1 MAQTLVTDAGDAG
14 EPSSFANPP
23 HLAASPPAQR
33 QADPEP
39 ERSGS
44 HKAGTVTAL
53 IRPTLILLGILA
65 VLLSGLW
72 AMERHGGLVTA
83 VPEVTAFEMRE
94 VATDDPRALRMTG
107 RLIESRDRLTLPAF
121 VRADGGHTLHKVRFQ
136 IDISPFITADDVH
149 DPARDGEGLRPSK
162 SLVITQAIN
171 GASVWLNGVWLDG
184 YAQSTQEARFM
195 WFRPL
200 VAELPRKLLRR
211 DGPNIVTIQITSWE
225 PYFTIAPIYI
235 GRADEAGYVAES
247 IDFLGVALAHASKAF
262 CFLAGL
268 FMIGIWMANRH
279 DKVFA
284 LLGAASLI
292 WALVCTLSLW
302 VYMPASW
309 RTLWLWAFYLCA
321 GGLNVLLVQFILGYI
336 DRPLSRNALWLL
348 VAVSAG
354 AASIW
359 PFAGALVELDLDL
372 FWIWVLLPF
381 QAWAIAQLTLH
392 VWRTR
397 SGDGLLL
404 LVTLLLAG
412 VLILH
417 DYNVLMQLI
426 PWPAHDGQW
435 QLTRLLT
442 APVYLTH
449 LALPPLLVVMARVHL
464 AKYRISVEHVRE
476 ANRILAESLRRREM
490 ELAVSYDRQR
500 DLERREAAQD
510 ERERIYNVLHDGI
523 GSRLITTIFSL
534 REGRVEPQQLERNL
548 LSMLQGVRE
557 VISETDTTEHREIQE
572 ILFDYCLN
580 LDSMLSAPDFQVEYE
595 IESGRECVL
604 LGEISKDLVR
614 IVEESVANALKYARA
629 SRLSISLTQDDTSL
643 SLTIADDGDAAA
655 NEASGVRPAFGTS
668 TGHGLNNMRE
678 RAEAM
683 GASFRFDHAPHGAT
697 VRLVL
702 PLVAAPQDLRPRA
715 AAS

>member
-1 MAQTLVTDAGDAG
+1 MAQTLVSEAGDAG
-14 EPSSFANPP
+14 APTPDTTTPARATVSFP
-23 HLAASPPAQR
+23 
-33 QADPEP
+33 D
-39 ERSGS
+39 
-44 HKAGTVTAL
+44 L
-53 IRPTLILLGILA
+53 IRPTL
-65 VLLSGLW
+65 VLLALIAAALLALW
-72 AMERHGGLVTA
+72 AMEHHHGLVTA
-83 VPEVTAFEMRE
+83 VPEVRAFEMRE
-94 VATDDPRALRMTG
+94 VSPDDPRAMRMTG
-107 RLIESRDRLTLPAF
+107 RLVESRDRLTLPAF
-121 VRADGGHTLHKVRFQ
+121 IRSDGDRALHVVRFQ
-136 IDISPFITADDVH
+136 IDVGPYITAEDVH
-149 DPARDGEGLRPSK
+149 DPARDGDGLRPSK

-211 DGPNIVTIQITSWE
+211 DGPNIVTVQISSWE

-235 GRADEAGYVAES
+235 GRAEEAGYVAES
-247 IDFLGVALAHASKAF
+247 IDFLGVSLAHASRAF

-268 FMIGIWMANRH
+268 FMIGVWFANRH

-292 WALVCTLSLW
+292 WALACTLSLW
-302 VYMPASW
+302 VYMPAAW
-309 RTLWLWAFYLCA
+309 RTVWLWGFYLSA
-321 GGLNVLLVQFILGYI
+321 GALNVLLVQFILRYI
-336 DRPLSRNALWLL
+336 DHPLSRRALVVLI
-348 VAVSAG
+348 AVSAG
-354 AASIW
+354 AATIW
-359 PFAGALVELDLDL
+359 PFAGSLVEQDLDL

-381 QAWAIAQLTLH
+381 QAWAIGRLSLH

-417 DYNVLMQLI
+417 DYNVLMQLV
-426 PWPAHDGQW
+426 PWPAHDGEW

-442 APVYLTH
+442 SPIYLTH

-464 AKYRISVEHVRE
+464 AKYRVSVEHVRE

-500 DLERREAAQD
+500 DLERREGAQD

-548 LSMLQGVRE
+548 LAMLQGVRE
-557 VISETDTTEHREIQE
+557 VISETDTTEHRDIQD

-595 IESGRECVL
+595 IADGRECVL
-604 LGEISKDLVR
+604 LGELSKDLLR
-614 IVEESVANALKYARA
+614 IVEESVANTLKYARA
-629 SRLSISLTQDDTSL
+629 SRLSIRLMQDDATL
-643 SLTIADDGDAAA
+643 TLTISDDGNAAA

-683 GASFRFDHAPHGAT
+683 GARFDFELGPHGAT
-697 VRLVL
+697 NTLVL
-702 PLVAAPQDLRPRA
+702 PMVNAPAAFRA
-715 AAS
+715 RGAAS